1 MNSGLNDY
9 RVLDLESNL
18 RNQSIRTRMS
28 KIRIGTPLLKYYVN
42 VIMYFT
48 PHY

>member
-1 MNSGLNDY
+1 MISGLNDY
-9 RVLDLESNL
+9 RVLESNL
-18 RNQSIRTRMS
+18 RNQSIRTRMW
-28 KIRIGTPLLKYYVN
+28 KIRIRTPLLKYY